1 MKQQRIA
8 VLGHTMHYVEQGQGA
23 AILLLHGIPVS
34 SIIWRNIMPTLSSYG
49 RCIAPDLMGMGQ
61 SDKPDIEYTI
71 FQHIECIEAFIEA
84 LGLTSMTLVM
94 HGWGSVV
101 GFEYARRYPEKVNAL
116 AFYES
121 HIRPMVDWQMLSLPV
136 QQLVYDLQSSEDLD
150 TEIVDRNFLLE
161 KFLPMGM
168 LCELDSE
175 VMAQYQAPFAM
186 PEYRKPLLTYA
197 RELPIGPERTPVM
210 QLVQGYS
217 KYLCQTDI
225 PKCML
230 YGIPGFITTISTVAW
245 AKINLSSLHLCDLG
259 EAFHFAQET
268 QPEIFAK
275 TLMKWYISEVLPTL
289 ELA

>member
-1 MKQQRIA
+1 MKQQHIA
-8 VLGHTMHYVEQGQGA
+8 VLGHTMHYLEQGQGQ
-23 AILLLHGIPVS
+23 AILLLHGIPAS

-61 SDKPDIEYTI
+61 SDKPDIEYTV

-94 HGWGSVV
+94 HGWGSVL
-101 GFEYARRYPEKVNAL
+101 GFEYARRHPEKVNAL

-121 HIRPMVDWQMLSLPV
+121 HIRPMVDWKMLALPV

-150 TEIVDRNFLLE
+150 AEIVDRNFLLE

-168 LCELDSE
+168 LSELDSE

-186 PEYRKPLLTYA
+186 PEYRKPLLTYVH
-197 RELPIGPERTPVM
+197 ELPIGLKKTPVM
-210 QLVQGYS
+210 ELIQGYS
-217 KYLCQTDI
+217 KFLCETDI

-230 YGIPGFITTISTVAW
+230 YGMPGFITTISTVAW

-275 TLMKWYISEVLPTL
+275 ALTKWYISEVLPTL